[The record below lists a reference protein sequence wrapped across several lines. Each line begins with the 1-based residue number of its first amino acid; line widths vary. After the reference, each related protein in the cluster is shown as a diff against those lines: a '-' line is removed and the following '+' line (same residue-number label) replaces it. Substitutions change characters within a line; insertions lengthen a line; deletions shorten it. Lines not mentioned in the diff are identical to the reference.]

1 MQVKLP
7 GEAGDVGFKQAM
19 QQKWISMDKSSG
31 VPMIVRKV
39 HLLAIAYS
47 CPSMLCE
54 KA

>member
-1 MQVKLP
+1 MSCMQVKLP

-39 HLLAIAYS
+39 CVLAWTRAVG
-47 CPSMLCE
+47 CP
-54 KA
+54 